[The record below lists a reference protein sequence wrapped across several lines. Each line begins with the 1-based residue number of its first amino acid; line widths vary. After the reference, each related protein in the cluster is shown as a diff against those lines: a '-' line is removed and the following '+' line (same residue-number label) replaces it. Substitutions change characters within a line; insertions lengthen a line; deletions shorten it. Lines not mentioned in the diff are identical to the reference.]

1 MRRKSII
8 ELMYN
13 KLDEEKARLGREKF
27 GNKIEISRR
36 KFETFRT
43 FGEKRVFKL
52 TSLFVK
58 DLSEIIK
65 DN

>member
-1 MRRKSII
+1 
-8 ELMYN
+8 MYN
-13 KLDEEKARLGREKF
+13 KLDEEKARIGREKF
-27 GNKIEISRR
+27 GNKIEISRRR